1 MTLRSPPGA
10 LDHPKLL
17 QATSPTTS
25 SSRDHHRLISSL
37 SVVDDM
43 LPRSPKLLRTNSSKK
58 VPAAS
63 NLERALLSFKSWEA
77 SAGAIDDANKPA
89 AGVAAAVP
97 VPPASPVQRRIHGAR
112 PGRLALHSPT
122 MAAADTT
129 VDVLR
134 SPLHEAAAT
143 RVQKMFKG
151 HRTRRTLADCAIVIE
166 ELWWKLCDSASLD
179 RTSISFFTA
188 TAGGGKQE
196 TAASRRPAAD
206 SLKRMASIQNER
218 AAYQVVVED
227 GRLTYLQTGLPV
239 NTTDESKWIF
249 VLSTTRSLY
258 VGQKRKGQFQHS
270 SFLAGGATQTDRQ
283 SHTGQPRLART
294 ALLRLFELNQR
305 MNEKEKPARQANVLV
320 DRQTS
325 RPSASVLPI
334 QAILKAR
341 ASAVKGS

>member
-1 MTLRSPPGA
+1 
-10 LDHPKLL
+10 
-17 QATSPTTS
+17 
-25 SSRDHHRLISSL
+25 
-37 SVVDDM
+37 M

-166 ELWWKLCDSASLD
+166 ELWWKLYDSASLD

-196 TAASRRPAAD
+196 TAASRWVRAG
-206 SLKRMASIQNER
+206 KRIAK
-218 AAYQVVVED
+218 V
-227 GRLTYLQTGLPV
+227 GKGL
-239 NTTDESKWIF
+239 SKDDKA
-249 VLSTTRSLY
+249 
-258 VGQKRKGQFQHS
+258 QKLALRHWLEAVCP
-270 SFLAGGATQTDRQ
+270 SF
-283 SHTGQPRLART
+283 
-294 ALLRLFELNQR
+294 F
-305 MNEKEKPARQANVLV
+305 
-320 DRQTS
+320 
-325 RPSASVLPI
+325 RPSSYTNYSCH
-334 QAILKAR
+334 Q
-341 ASAVKGS
+341 

>member
-17 QATSPTTS
+17 QATSPATSS
-25 SSRDHHRLISSL
+25 SSRDHRLISSL

-63 NLERALLSFKSWEA
+63 NLERALLSFRSWEA
-77 SAGAIDDANKPA
+77 SAGTIDDANKPA

-122 MAAADTT
+122 SSGGRPAMADADTT

-166 ELWWKLCDSASLD
+166 ELLWKLYDSASLD

-188 TAGGGKQE
+188 TAGGDADEIE
-196 TAASRRPAAD
+196 TGITSHHSDAEAVLFLGS
-206 SLKRMASIQNER
+206 E
-218 AAYQVVVED
+218 V
-227 GRLTYLQTGLPV
+227 
-239 NTTDESKWIF
+239 
-249 VLSTTRSLY
+249 VLSVDMVTY
-258 VGQKRKGQFQHS
+258 S
-270 SFLAGGATQTDRQ
+270 S
-283 SHTGQPRLART
+283 
-294 ALLRLFELNQR
+294 
-305 MNEKEKPARQANVLV
+305 
-320 DRQTS
+320 
-325 RPSASVLPI
+325 
-334 QAILKAR
+334 
-341 ASAVKGS
+341 